1 MENLYGQRMTSKH
14 ASRRPGTRD
23 DKTQANLAPPLAQR
37 AIRRSRISKS
47 NSDLVAHNSG
57 SWGVRLLHDVL
68 AVVFPVKIKNLW
80 IGASSASQIA
90 AISWTNLQNR
100 LLWTV
105 CLFGKRPVCIPR
117 YDFAKILFCH
127 NIILPKYDFAK
138 ISFCQ
143 SLVLPQY
150 HFAKMSCCLNIV
162 LPKYKFPKILWCS
175 MIKLSFAKNPFARI
189 CLQNDRPKS
198 SQNNNLGRPQ
208 TPHFAQSPGVMVPLG
223 PSSPV
228 IATTSYPN
236 IFQIPILAWGDGST
250 GTIVLF

>member
-1 MENLYGQRMTSKH
+1 MEHLYGQRMTSKH

-138 ISFCQ
+138 ISVCQ

-150 HFAKMSCCLNIV
+150 HFAKASCCQSLFLPQYHFAKVSFCQSIVFAKISWCQPFIAHFLGQMSSLNI
-162 LPKYKFPKILWCS
+162 YWI
-175 MIKLSFAKNPFARI
+175 
-189 CLQNDRPKS
+189 
-198 SQNNNLGRPQ
+198 
-208 TPHFAQSPGVMVPLG
+208 
-223 PSSPV
+223 
-228 IATTSYPN
+228 Y
-236 IFQIPILAWGDGST
+236 
-250 GTIVLF
+250 

>member
-1 MENLYGQRMTSKH
+1 MAKKSQIQAWLNGLYMEDLYEQRMTSKH
-14 ASRRPGTRD
+14 VHARRRPGIP
-23 DKTQANLAPPLAQR
+23 APVMIKRKPILHHPW
-37 AIRRSRISKS
+37 RSEQYGAVVSVNQNPK
-47 NSDLVAHNSG
+47 SDLVEHNSG

-68 AVVFPVKIKNLW
+68 AAVFPVKIKNLW
-80 IGASSASQIA
+80 IGGSSAIQTA

-150 HFAKMSCCLNIV
+150 HFAKISFCQSIM
-162 LPKYKFPKILWCS
+162 LPKYCF
-175 MIKLSFAKNPFARI
+175 
-189 CLQNDRPKS
+189 
-198 SQNNNLGRPQ
+198 
-208 TPHFAQSPGVMVPLG
+208 V
-223 PSSPV
+223 
-228 IATTSYPN
+228 
-236 IFQIPILAWGDGST
+236 QI
-250 GTIVLF
+250 